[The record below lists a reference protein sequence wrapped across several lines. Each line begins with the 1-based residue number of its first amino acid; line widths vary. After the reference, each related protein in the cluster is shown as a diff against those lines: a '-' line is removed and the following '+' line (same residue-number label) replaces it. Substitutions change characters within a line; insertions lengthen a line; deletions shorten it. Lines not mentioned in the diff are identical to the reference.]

1 MPAEPSILKSI
12 RQRIGPS
19 AGYDVFDNDLI
30 VLINSAFSRLR
41 QLGVGPDYPFYIEDE
56 DAEWSDFMEDGEMEE
71 IKDYVYL
78 SVKIIFDPPANSGV
92 LNAYKEQIAKY
103 ESLLKDVAYHGY

>member
-1 MPAEPSILKSI
+1 MPAEQSILKSI

-19 AGYDVFDNDLI
+19 ARYDVFDNDLI

-92 LNAYKEQIAKY
+92 LNAYKEQIANY

>member
-1 MPAEPSILKSI
+1 
-12 RQRIGPS
+12 
-19 AGYDVFDNDLI
+19 
-30 VLINSAFSRLR
+30 
-41 QLGVGPDYPFYIEDE
+41 
-56 DAEWSDFMEDGEMEE
+56 MEDGEMEE

>member
-19 AGYDVFDNDLI
+19 ASYDVFDNDLI
-30 VLINSAFSRLR
+30 VLINAAFSRLR
-41 QLGVGPDYPFYIEDE
+41 QLGVGPKYSFYIEDE
-56 DAEWSDFMEDGEMEE
+56 SAEWSDFMDEGEMEE

-78 SVKIIFDPPANSGV
+78 SVKLIFDPPTNGNV
-92 LNAYKEQIAKY
+92 LNAYKEQLTKY

>member
-1 MPAEPSILKSI
+1 MPAEQSILKSI

-19 AGYDVFDNDLI
+19 ASYDVFDNDLI

-92 LNAYKEQIAKY
+92 LNAYKEQITKY

>member
-19 AGYDVFDNDLI
+19 ADYNVFDNDLI

-56 DAEWSDFMEDGEMEE
+56 DAEWSDFVEDGEMEE

-103 ESLLKDVAYHGY
+103 ESLLKDVAFHGY

>member
-19 AGYDVFDNDLI
+19 ADYEVFDNDLI

-41 QLGVGPDYPFYIEDE
+41 QLGVGPTYPFRIEDE
-56 DAEWSDFMEDGEMEE
+56 DAEWSDFIEDGVMEE

-78 SVKIIFDPPANSGV
+78 SVKLIFDPPSNSGV